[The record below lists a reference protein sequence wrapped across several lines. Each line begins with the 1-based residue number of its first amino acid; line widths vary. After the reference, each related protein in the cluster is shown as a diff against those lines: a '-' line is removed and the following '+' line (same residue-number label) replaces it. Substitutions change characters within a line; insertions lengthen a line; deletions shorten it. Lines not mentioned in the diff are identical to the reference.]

1 VQVTALGVGNYA
13 VSLQNKGNLS
23 RKEAVT
29 LKA

>member
-23 RKEAVT
+23 SKEAVT
-29 LKA
+29 LRA